1 MIWRKKDK
9 DKMGFE
15 EFRSVRVYSNINGKE
30 KRFGYE
36 YHRKPDGSEE
46 YREIGK
52 IPEEFGK
59 DFVERMSSFERMLRS
74 QFTFD
79 PFKSLM
85 SMSEIFPALEDF
97 IDEPIRPQLAPI
109 NASNET
115 NTHNDSVDYE
125 LQLNKENNT
134 LIGIIEV
141 PGFERKDI
149 KLRYRNNNLH
159 ITGKN
164 KRRELDIT
172 IPLDHKIDPDTIEAT
187 LKNGILEV
195 TMKII
200 AENDDDEKEIPI
212 S

>member
-1 MIWRKKDK
+1 MIWGKKDK

-30 KRFGYE
+30 NRFGYE

-85 SMSEIFPALEDF
+85 QMSDLLPMLEGF
-97 IDEPIRPQLAPI
+97 TDETFKPQLLSTEP
-109 NASNET
+109 SNE
-115 NTHNDSVDYE
+115 HSSSKDAVDYE
-125 LQLNKENNT
+125 LQLNKDNNT
-134 LIGIIEV
+134 LIGIIEL

-159 ITGKN
+159 ITGSN
-164 KRRELDIT
+164 KRRDIDIT
-172 IPLDHKIDPDTIEAT
+172 IPLDHKIDPNSIEAT

-195 TMKII
+195 TMKVIKN
-200 AENDDDEKEIPI
+200 NDDDEKEIPI